1 MKIPKEIFSEEDW
14 RLGEVETSFCG
25 TLTLCRIHSEPY
37 RTMVLNAITDYGL
50 EVPYENNGYQMRPVE
65 TGDKVNFEVFAK
77 SALEENLWVKI
88 GEVNWQD
95 GLEEKAIFTLSRIR
109 IKYTKKK

>member
-1 MKIPKEIFSEEDW
+1 
-14 RLGEVETSFCG
+14 
-25 TLTLCRIHSEPY
+25 
-37 RTMVLNAITDYGL
+37 
-50 EVPYENNGYQMRPVE
+50 MRPVE
-65 TGDKVNFEVFAK
+65 TGDKFYFEVFAK